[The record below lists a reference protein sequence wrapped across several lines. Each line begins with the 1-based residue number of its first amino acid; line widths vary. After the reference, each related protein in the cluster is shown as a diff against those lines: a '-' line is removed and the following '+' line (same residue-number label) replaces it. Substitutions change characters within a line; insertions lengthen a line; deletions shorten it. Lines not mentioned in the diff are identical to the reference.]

1 MTVQAQEAEDRPSAA
16 LLDQLADGRGAA
28 FPLRRHDEH

>member
-1 MTVQAQEAEDRPSAA
+1 MTVEAQKAPDRPSAE
-16 LLDQLADGRGAA
+16 LLDQLADGRDAD